1 MVISALLKNLNHG
14 SDSSSFKS
22 LTAENIIG
30 MDHKDRV
37 LYKSIPHTSFMKVT
51 HLVLNLVLLQ
61 HN

>member
-37 LYKSIPHTSFMKVT
+37 LYKSFPIL
-51 HLVLNLVLLQ
+51 HL
-61 HN
+61 